1 MMSLSVNMDLKNLMM
16 KNNILAK
23 ANIVFALFIPPS
35 KDGGNSDGGNSDGGN
50 FILEYKY
57 KKKEQLA
64 LPFN

>member
-35 KDGGNSDGGNSDGGN
+35 KDGGNSDGGN